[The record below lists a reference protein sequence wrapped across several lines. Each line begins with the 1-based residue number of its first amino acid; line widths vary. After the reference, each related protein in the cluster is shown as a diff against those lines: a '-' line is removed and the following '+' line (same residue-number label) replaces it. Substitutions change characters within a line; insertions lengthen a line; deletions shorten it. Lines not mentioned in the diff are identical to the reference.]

1 MQVIEI
7 LVLHILTAMMV
18 IQEIGVIG
26 ILIQMEM
33 DIVQIVV
40 RLV

>member
-1 MQVIEI
+1 MKVIEI

-26 ILIQMEM
+26 IQMLMET